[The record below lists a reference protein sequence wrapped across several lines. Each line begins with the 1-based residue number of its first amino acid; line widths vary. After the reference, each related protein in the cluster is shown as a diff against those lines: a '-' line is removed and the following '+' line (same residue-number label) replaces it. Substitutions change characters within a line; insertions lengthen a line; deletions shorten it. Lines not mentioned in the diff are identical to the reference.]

1 MFRKRGQVYL
11 IAAMILIAIL
21 IGFATVSN
29 YSKKKVDTS
38 VIDLGKEL
46 EIEGEKVLD
55 YGAITG
61 DDQIENFTSV
71 FSAYAGDDVDIYYIF
86 GKEGDLRLYNGTGLV
101 STLTS
106 QGGKISVT
114 IKETDYEFDLK
125 SGENFYFV
133 ISKEIEGEQYVVT
146 N

>member
-1 MFRKRGQVYL
+1 MKKRGQVYL

-38 VIDLGKEL
+38 IIDLGEEL
-46 EIEGEKVLD
+46 KIEGAKVLD
-55 YGAITG
+55 YGTITG
-61 DDQIENFTSV
+61 DDQIENFTQT
-71 FSAYAGDDVDIYYIF
+71 FSEYAGDDVDIYYIF
-86 GKEGDLRLYNGTGLV
+86 GNEVDLRLYNGTGQMDDPL
-101 STLTS
+101 SEDE
-106 QGGKISVT
+106 KIKVT
-114 IKETDYEFDLK
+114 INEIGYEFDLK

-133 ISKEIEGEQYVVT
+133 ILKEMEGEYYVVT